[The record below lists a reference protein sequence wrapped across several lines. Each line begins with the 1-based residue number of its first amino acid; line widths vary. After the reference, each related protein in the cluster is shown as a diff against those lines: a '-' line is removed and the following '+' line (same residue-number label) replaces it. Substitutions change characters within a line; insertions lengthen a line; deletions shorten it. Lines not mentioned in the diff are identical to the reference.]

1 MKRIDVGSRYM
12 KKAFS
17 RLLKDIAGLTNPKTS
32 LTIKGIEQE
41 TEIRIAT

>member
-1 MKRIDVGSRYM
+1 MGSRNV
-12 KKAFS
+12 KNAFF
-17 RLLKDIAGLTNPKTS
+17 LLVKDIAGLMNPKTS

>member
-1 MKRIDVGSRYM
+1 MKRIDVGNRYM
-12 KKAFS
+12 RNAFS
-17 RLLKDIAGLTNPKTS
+17 LLLRDMAGLMNPKTS